1 MDVSPIEGKEL
12 TAVEFVLDYLQL
24 RFDEPLLT
32 FYEWPT
38 LLLPDFS
45 LANGEPEYRNGLCA
59 QIGEQVEVALFE
71 EDNSLTLKLANGT
84 VIALSLREED
94 LTAPVSGAF
103 SETGFPADAEEF

>member
-1 MDVSPIEGKEL
+1 MDIAPIEGKEL

-32 FYEWPT
+32 FYEWPS
-38 LLLPDFS
+38 LLLSDFS
-45 LANGEPEYRNGLCA
+45 LAHGEPEYRNGLCA

-71 EDNSLTLKLANGT
+71 EGDSLTLKLANGT

-94 LTAPVSGAF
+94 LTTSQAGAF
-103 SETGFPADAEEF
+103 SETGFAADQMEF